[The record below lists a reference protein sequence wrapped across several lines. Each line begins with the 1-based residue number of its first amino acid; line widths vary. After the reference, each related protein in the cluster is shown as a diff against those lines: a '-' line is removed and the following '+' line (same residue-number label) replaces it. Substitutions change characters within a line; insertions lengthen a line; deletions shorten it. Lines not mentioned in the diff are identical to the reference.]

1 MYILLLLLLLFII
14 IIINI
19 IAIPSGMTSMHGLVG
34 SMSCSSVRPCS
45 AGTRWLTILE
55 QYYS

>member
-1 MYILLLLLLLFII
+1 MYIIIIIIIIIMII
-14 IIINI
+14 IIINIIII

-45 AGTRWLTILE
+45 AGTR
-55 QYYS
+55 